1 MHKVIQ
7 QRELG
12 GLEDKLPNDLHPVL
26 KRIYQAR
33 NVRSEEELD
42 QSLKGLLNPDGLLG
56 ISEAVQLLTEA
67 LEQQKH
73 ILIVADFDADGATS
87 CAVAVRALR
96 SMGAKHISYLVP
108 DRVTHG
114 YGLTPEIVEEAVRLS
129 PDLIIT
135 VDNGISS
142 CAGVAAAKKKNIQV
156 LVTDHH
162 LPGDEL
168 PAADAIVNPNQPG
181 DTFASKM
188 LAGVGVIFYVMM
200 ALRAHLRD
208 IGWFEQKGIPEPN
221 LAQQLDLVALGTV
234 ADLVPLDRNNRV
246 LVAQGLARINSG
258 QSVAGIQALIDLA
271 GKKRGQ
277 LTASDLG
284 FFVAPRLNA
293 AGRLEDM
300 SLGIE
305 CLLSDSPDS
314 ASRLGAELDRINRER
329 RNIQSDMQEQAMQAV
344 QELHLDQDG
353 LPIGLCLFNESWHQG
368 VVGLVASKV
377 KEHHHR
383 PVVALAPAGNGEIK
397 GSARSI
403 PGLHIRDTLD
413 ALAARH
419 PDLLQKFGGHAM
431 AAGLTI
437 KADNLDAFSQAF
449 NEEVSRLLS
458 EDDLSQRV
466 LTDGILG
473 ADELVINF
481 AERLRAA
488 GPWGQGF
495 PEPVFEGSF
504 NIIASRV
511 VGSNHVK
518 MQLREPSGK
527 ELDAIAFNQAQD
539 GEAPGWSEI
548 RAAYRLDINEF
559 RGTRSVQLVIE
570 HMEPTESENTVAVK
584 N

>member
-1 MHKVIQ
+1 MLRVIIPNIGSNSKSTV
-7 QRELG
+7 L
-12 GLEDKLPNDLHPVL
+12 NDLV
-26 KRIYQAR
+26 K
-33 NVRSEEELD
+33 
-42 QSLKGLLNPDGLLG
+42 
-56 ISEAVQLLTEA
+56 
-67 LEQQKH
+67 
-73 ILIVADFDADGATS
+73 
-87 CAVAVRALR
+87 
-96 SMGAKHISYLVP
+96 
-108 DRVTHG
+108 
-114 YGLTPEIVEEAVRLS
+114 LS
-129 PDLIIT
+129 
-135 VDNGISS
+135 
-142 CAGVAAAKKKNIQV
+142 
-156 LVTDHH
+156 
-162 LPGDEL
+162 
-168 PAADAIVNPNQPG
+168 
-181 DTFASKM
+181 
-188 LAGVGVIFYVMM
+188 
-200 ALRAHLRD
+200 
-208 IGWFEQKGIPEPN
+208 
-221 LAQQLDLVALGTV
+221 
-234 ADLVPLDRNNRV
+234 
-246 LVAQGLARINSG
+246 
-258 QSVAGIQALIDLA
+258 
-271 GKKRGQ
+271 
-277 LTASDLG
+277 
-284 FFVAPRLNA
+284 
-293 AGRLEDM
+293 GRF
-300 SLGIE
+300 I
-305 CLLSDSPDS
+305 C
-314 ASRLGAELDRINRER
+314 SR
-329 RNIQSDMQEQAMQAV
+329 
-344 QELHLDQDG
+344 
-353 LPIGLCLFNESWHQG
+353 
-368 VVGLVASKV
+368 
-377 KEHHHR
+377 
-383 PVVALAPAGNGEIK
+383 LAPAGNGEIK

-473 ADELVINF
+473 ADELAMNF

>member
-473 ADELVINF
+473 ADELAMNF